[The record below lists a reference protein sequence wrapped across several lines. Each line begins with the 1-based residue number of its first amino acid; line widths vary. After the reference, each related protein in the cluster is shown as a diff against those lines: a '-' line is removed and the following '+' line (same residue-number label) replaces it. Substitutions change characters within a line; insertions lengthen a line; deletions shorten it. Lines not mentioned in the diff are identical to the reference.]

1 MVTCDLTVSDNPIA
15 LYNYLHVAT
24 YSFYVYVRNLYT
36 LCLRMCAFVCVCVR
50 TCVCLC
56 TYVCMC
62 AYMCVLCVYMCACVS
77 DYLCV
82 SSLTYMKLL
91 E

>member
-1 MVTCDLTVSDNPIA
+1 MVTCDLTVSDNVTVSDNPIA

-62 AYMCVLCVYMCACVS
+62 AYMCVRVCIHVCMCV
-77 DYLCV
+77 
-82 SSLTYMKLL
+82 
-91 E
+91 